1 MLKKW
6 ILIFSVVAAFAAVS
20 QSADWKP
27 IERLDPAVDAI
38 LPQDAKVETVASNLT
53 YGLEGPVWVRKGG
66 YLLFS
71 GMNTNSIYKFNPKDN
86 SVSNY
91 LEHAGFTGTDP
102 TGLGGLTN
110 YKGQNC

>member
-1 MLKKW
+1 
-6 ILIFSVVAAFAAVS
+6 
-20 QSADWKP
+20 
-27 IERLDPAVDAI
+27 
-38 LPQDAKVETVASNLT
+38 VE
-53 YGLEGPVWVRKGG
+53 E
-66 YLLFS
+66 LLH
-71 GMNTNSIYKFNPKDN
+71 GMNTNIIYKFNPKDN